1 MKHLANL
8 LEWVFDHP
16 ILTLIIVYALACVI
30 DLVVPTDTNRGSW
43 WNIAY
48 WLLRLVCIA

>member
-1 MKHLANL
+1 MADI
-8 LEWVFDHP
+8 LEWILDHP
-16 ILTLIIVYALACVI
+16 ILALVIIYALACTI
-30 DLVVPTDTNRGSW
+30 DLLAPVYDRGSW